1 MQARQGE
8 RERLRR
14 AVAHLKSA
22 VKYERQGLSKKAAA
36 HFGRVMY
43 YGTGDAGGT
52 LLDLPDE
59 ILTLIF
65 DHASDGAPYRNDGAL
80 SLALGATSKRIA
92 SERIASTRAGILR
105 ETRLFNRAKK
115 ALARQSTIEWVREMR
130 KPGVRDEPDGAV
142 RSLLRSIKSRVMG
155 EWYHFDFC
163 YEFHGLVDIK
173 HGRKEDTTQ
182 EERTTCA
189 NMLQGFLDHLHSD
202 QPCTECA
209 ILKRDETRG
218 QIKAII
224 EGTFVPKRIL
234 GMETDDSARVII
246 PAVVSCYTGGK
257 IRNAH
262 DYGHLCV
269 WRLDGVT
276 NASRMFDASSFYK
289 SGWRWNDEEWDV
301 RLWDTRGVRSME
313 SMFCANEGKLSGVE
327 TWNVESVENMSLMFR
342 DAKNFNRD
350 LSRWK
355 LREGVNLSRMLDGA
369 ISMDSRRKPKMVVL
383 KEAGEAAEA
392 AAAAKEDEAAEED
405 EFGGSTTAKSAR
417 KGEKRR

>member
-65 DHASDGAPYRNDGAL
+65 DHASDGAPYRDDGAL

-130 KPGVRDEPDGAV
+130 KRADGDGVDGAV
-142 RSLLRSIKSRVMG
+142 RSLLRSIKSRVME

-173 HGRKEDTTQ
+173 HGRKEGATQ
-182 EERTTCA
+182 EERAVCA

-218 QIKAII
+218 QIKEII
-224 EGTFVPKRIL
+224 EGAFVPKRIQ
-234 GMETDDSARVII
+234 GMETDDSVGVVI
-246 PAVVSCYTGGK
+246 PAVVSYYTGGK

-276 NASRMFDASSFYK
+276 NASGMFDSSSFYK
-289 SGWRWNDEEWDV
+289 PGWNDDEWDV
-301 RLWDTRGVRSME
+301 RLWDTRYVRSME
-313 SMFCANEGKLSGVE
+313 RMFCANEGKLSGVE
-327 TWNVESVENMSLMFR
+327 TWNVESVENMSLMFQG
-342 DAKNFNRD
+342 AKNFNRD

-369 ISMDSRRKPKMVVL
+369 ISMDSRRKPKMVVF
-383 KEAGEAAEA
+383 KEAADAAESGEADEKDDFEYTA
-392 AAAAKEDEAAEED
+392 AP
-405 EFGGSTTAKSAR
+405 
-417 KGEKRR
+417 KGRKRR

>member
-1 MQARQGE
+1 M
-8 RERLRR
+8 
-14 AVAHLKSA
+14 
-22 VKYERQGLSKKAAA
+22 
-36 HFGRVMY
+36 
-43 YGTGDAGGT
+43 
-52 LLDLPDE
+52 
-59 ILTLIF
+59 IF
-65 DHASDGAPYRNDGAL
+65 DHASDGAPYRDDGAL

-130 KPGVRDEPDGAV
+130 KPGVGDEPDGAV
-142 RSLLRSIKSRVMG
+142 RSLLRSIKNRVME

-173 HGRKEDTTQ
+173 HGRKEGATQ
-182 EERTTCA
+182 EERAVCA

-218 QIKAII
+218 QIKEII
-224 EGTFVPKRIL
+224 EGAFVPRRIQ
-234 GMETDDSARVII
+234 GMEQEDYARVSVQ
-246 PAVVSCYTGGK
+246 AAVSCYNGGT
-257 IRNAH
+257 IRNAR

-276 NASRMFDASSFYK
+276 NASQMFDASSIFK
-289 SGWRWNDEEWDV
+289 PGWNDTEWDV
-301 RLWDTRGVRSME
+301 RLWDTRNVKYME
-313 SMFCANEGKLSGVE
+313 RMFCGNEGKMSGVD
-327 TWNVESVENMSLMFR
+327 TWNVESAENMSRMFQG
-342 DAKNFNRD
+342 AKNFNRD

-355 LREGVNLSRMLDGA
+355 LRDGVNLSRMLDGA
-369 ISMDSRRKPKMVVL
+369 ISMDSRRKPRMVIF
-383 KEAGEAAEA
+383 AEAAEAAAA

>member
-65 DHASDGAPYRNDGAL
+65 DHASDGAPYRDDGAL
-80 SLALGATSKRIA
+80 RLALGATSKRIA
-92 SERIASTRAGILR
+92 SVMAGILR

-130 KPGVRDEPDGAV
+130 KPRVGDEPDGAV
-142 RSLLRSIKSRVMG
+142 RSLLRSITSRVME

-173 HGRKEDTTQ
+173 HGRKEGATQ
-182 EERTTCA
+182 EERAVCA

-218 QIKAII
+218 QIKEII
-224 EGTFVPKRIL
+224 EGAFVPKRIQ
-234 GMETDDSARVII
+234 GMETDDYDRVII
-246 PAVVSCYTGGK
+246 PAVVS
-257 IRNAH
+257 
-262 DYGHLCV
+262 
-269 WRLDGVT
+269 
-276 NASRMFDASSFYK
+276 
-289 SGWRWNDEEWDV
+289 
-301 RLWDTRGVRSME
+301 
-313 SMFCANEGKLSGVE
+313 
-327 TWNVESVENMSLMFR
+327 
-342 DAKNFNRD
+342 
-350 LSRWK
+350 
-355 LREGVNLSRMLDGA
+355 
-369 ISMDSRRKPKMVVL
+369 
-383 KEAGEAAEA
+383 
-392 AAAAKEDEAAEED
+392 
-405 EFGGSTTAKSAR
+405 
-417 KGEKRR
+417 